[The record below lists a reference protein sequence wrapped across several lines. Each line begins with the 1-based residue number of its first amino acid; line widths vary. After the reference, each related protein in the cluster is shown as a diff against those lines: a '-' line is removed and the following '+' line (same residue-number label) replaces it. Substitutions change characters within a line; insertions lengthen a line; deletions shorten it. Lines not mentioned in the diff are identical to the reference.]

1 MHDTFANFYE
11 DVMVNGH
18 PSTHDDAILE
28 SGNRN
33 AKVGRRNLFWGG
45 SDELGATYE
54 MERST
59 GKRNEAGE
67 LIMKRVTSKANAGIE
82 RQHLENTL
90 LRQLFELKRGVKEN
104 SAAVAQ
110 ALRVKAER
118 FGNQCEGVEK
128 ALERL
133 EKAVSECVDIMA

>member
-1 MHDTFANFYE
+1 MY
-11 DVMVNGH
+11 
-18 PSTHDDAILE
+18 
-28 SGNRN
+28 
-33 AKVGRRNLFWGG
+33 
-45 SDELGATYE
+45 ELGATYE